1 MQNDINVKNPTDSIT
16 VALSPR
22 QLDLL
27 ANVLEDM
34 EDAMNED
41 IDEGLEPI
49 LAENIFG
56 QTYRGVDFVE
66 DLKVGVLGHI
76 HSGEG
81 SPFTFFRGHFAWYDE
96 AMEERWK
103 VLKGVVNT
111 PSPHLDDEATTAMR
125 NIASR
130 EMDEITT
137 LASTMLTAM
146 GVSNDGWPAW
156 GD

>member
-1 MQNDINVKNPTDSIT
+1 MQNDITVKNPTDSIT

-34 EDAMNED
+34 EDAMSED

-49 LAENIFG
+49 LAEDILG
-56 QTYRGVDFVE
+56 QTHRGVDFVE

-76 HSGEG
+76 AQEGG
-81 SPFTFFRGHFAWYDE
+81 SPFTFVRSYFAWYDE

-103 VLKGVVNT
+103 ALKGVVNA
-111 PSPHLDDEATTAMR
+111 PSPLFDDEATTAMR

-146 GVSNDGWPAW
+146 GVSNDGGPAW
-156 GD
+156 RD

>member
-1 MQNDINVKNPTDSIT
+1 MQNDITVKNPTDSIT

-49 LAENIFG
+49 LAEDILG
-56 QTYRGVDFVE
+56 QTHRGVDFVE

-76 HSGEG
+76 AQEGG
-81 SPFTFFRGHFAWYDE
+81 SPFTFVRGYFAWYDE
-96 AMEERWK
+96 AMEVRWRTLRG
-103 VLKGVVNT
+103 VLSTPAGVFN
-111 PSPHLDDEATTAMR
+111 DEATNTMKVLATH
-125 NIASR
+125 

-146 GVSNDGWPAW
+146 GVANDGPAW
-156 GD
+156 RD